1 MDMLQTPHITRVYDL
16 ELQQARGMVMTMGGL
31 VEQQL
36 DSALRALFEHNIELG
51 QSAATGDYKVNEF
64 EVRIDEL
71 VVQTIA
77 LRQPAAND
85 LRFLFT
91 VIKIITDL
99 ERIGDK
105 AEKIGRLSLTLAPLL
120 NGFAFIEDMRSMGTQ
135 VQKML
140 HEALD
145 AFARMDAEAAA
156 RISAEDLEVNKTY
169 KKALAELMQHMSQ
182 NPNTIDVS
190 LDILW
195 CLRAIER
202 IGDHVTNLCEY
213 VIFLVKGKDVR
224 HLSRED
230 MLREVTS

>member
-1 MDMLQTPHITRVYDL
+1 MDKPARHITTQYDVEL
-16 ELQQARGMVMTMGGL
+16 EQARSMVMSMGGL
-31 VEQQL
+31 VEQQVN
-36 DSALRALFEHNIELG
+36 SAIRALLDHNTELG
-51 QSAATGDYKVNEF
+51 KAAATGDYKVNEF

-105 AEKIGRLSLTLAPLL
+105 AEKIGRLSISLAPTLD
-120 NGFAFIEDMRSMGTQ
+120 GFSFFGDMSTRGEQ
-135 VQKML
+135 VQVML

-145 AFARMDAEAAA
+145 AFARMDADAAA
-156 RISAEDLEVNKTY
+156 RISGMDLEVNKTY
-169 KKALAELMQHMSQ
+169 RKALKELMKHMSE
-182 NPNTIDVS
+182 NPETIDVS
-190 LDILW
+190 MDILW

-224 HLSRED
+224 HLTHED
-230 MLREVTS
+230 MLREVTG

>member
-1 MDMLQTPHITRVYDL
+1 MDKTTPHIMHAYDE
-16 ELQQARGMVMTMGGL
+16 ELKEAQSMVMSMGGL

-36 DSALRALFEHNIELG
+36 DNALHALFEHNAELG
-51 QSAATGDYKVNEF
+51 KAAATGDYKVNDY
-64 EVRIDEL
+64 EVKIDDL
-71 VVQTIA
+71 VIQTIA

-91 VIKIITDL
+91 IIKIITDL

-105 AEKIGRLSLTLAPLL
+105 AEKIARLSLTLGPILDGFGLL
-120 NGFAFIEDMRSMGTQ
+120 DDLRAMGAR
-135 VQKML
+135 VQGML
-140 HEALD
+140 HQCLD
-145 AFARMDAEAAA
+145 AFARLDVEAAL
-156 RISAEDLEVNKTY
+156 RINNEDLEVNKLY
-169 KKALAELMQHMSQ
+169 KKVLDDLVRHMAQ
-182 NPNTIDVS
+182 NPNTLDIS

-202 IGDHVTNLCEY
+202 VGDHVTNICEY

-230 MLREVTS
+230 MLREVTGG

>member
-1 MDMLQTPHITRVYDL
+1 MDKQTPHITRAYDL
-16 ELQQARGMVMTMGGL
+16 ELQQARDMVMTMGGL
-31 VEQQL
+31 VEQQV
-36 DSALRALFEHNIELG
+36 DSALRALFEHNAELG

-64 EVRIDEL
+64 EVKIDEL

-77 LRQPAAND
+77 LRQPTAND

-105 AEKIGRLSLTLAPLL
+105 AEKIGRLSIALSPMLD
-120 NGFAFIEDMRSMGTQ
+120 GFKFADDMRTMGEQ
-135 VQKML
+135 VKKML

-145 AFARMDAEAAA
+145 AFARMDAETAA
-156 RISAEDLEVNKTY
+156 RISGEDLEVNKTY
-169 KKALAELMQHMSQ
+169 KKVLNELIKHMTE
-182 NPNTIDVS
+182 NPNTIDIS

-224 HLSRED
+224 HLTHED
-230 MLREVTS
+230 MLREVTG

>member
-1 MDMLQTPHITRVYDL
+1 MDKQTPHITRAYDL
-16 ELQQARGMVMTMGGL
+16 ELQQARGMVMNMGGL
-31 VEQQL
+31 VEQQV
-36 DSALRALFEHNIELG
+36 DSALRALFEHNAELG

-64 EVRIDEL
+64 EVKIDEL

-91 VIKIITDL
+91 IIKIITDL

-105 AEKIGRLSLTLAPLL
+105 AEKIGRLSIALAPVLD
-120 NGFAFIEDMRSMGTQ
+120 GFSFVNDLRAMGEQ

-156 RISAEDLEVNKTY
+156 RISGEDLEVNKTY
-169 KKALAELMQHMSQ
+169 KKALNELMKHMAE

-224 HLSRED
+224 HLTHED
-230 MLREVTS
+230 MLREVTG

>member
-1 MDMLQTPHITRVYDL
+1 MDMQTPHIIRAYDIEL
-16 ELQQARGMVMTMGGL
+16 EQARGMVMTMGGL
-31 VEQQL
+31 VEQQV
-36 DSALRALFEHNIELG
+36 DSALRALFEHNTELG

-64 EVRIDEL
+64 EVKIDEL
-71 VVQTIA
+71 VIQTIA

-91 VIKIITDL
+91 IIKIITDL

-105 AEKIGRLSLTLAPLL
+105 AEKIGRLSITLAPILDSFSFVNDL
-120 NGFAFIEDMRSMGTQ
+120 RAMGEQ

-156 RISAEDLEVNKTY
+156 RTSGEDLEVNKIY
-169 KKALAELMQHMSQ
+169 KKVLNELMKHMAA
-182 NPNTIDVS
+182 NPNTMDVS
-190 LDILW
+190 LDIFW

-224 HLSRED
+224 HLTHED
-230 MLREVTS
+230 MLREVTG

>member
-1 MDMLQTPHITRVYDL
+1 MDKPTRHITRQYDVEL
-16 ELQQARGMVMTMGGL
+16 EQARSMVMSMGGL
-31 VEQQL
+31 VEQQI
-36 DSALRALFEHNIELG
+36 DSALRALFDHDAEQG
-51 QSAATGDYKVNEF
+51 KAAATGDYKVNEF
-64 EVRIDEL
+64 EVKIDEL

-105 AEKIGRLSLTLAPLL
+105 AEKIGRLSISLAPTLD
-120 NGFAFIEDMRSMGTQ
+120 GFIFFADMRFMGDQ

-145 AFARMDAEAAA
+145 AFARMDADAAA
-156 RISAEDLEVNKTY
+156 RVSGMDLEVNKTY
-169 KKALAELMQHMSQ
+169 KKALKELMKHMAE
-182 NPNTIDVS
+182 NPATIDTS
-190 LDILW
+190 MDILW
-195 CLRAIER
+195 CLRALER

-224 HLSRED
+224 HLTHED
-230 MLREVTS
+230 MLKEVTG